1 MNFGVIMYA
10 RIMTASLFGLDCAKI
25 WAEANVE
32 QGLMSFSIVGLAN
45 QSIRESKERV
55 RSAISNCGYEFPDT
69 RITVNLTPAGIKK
82 DGSHF
87 DLAVALGVLL
97 SSGEISKGRDL
108 DKIAFLGELSLDGK
122 VNSVDGIL
130 PMVIGLRDKGIKQ
143 IVLPFG
149 NIKEARLVQDVKII
163 PIKNL
168 FDAIEFAEGLR
179 EPSYDFD
186 DVDSERKPRI
196 VEDFSDIKG
205 QEMVKRAAQI
215 AAAGFHGMLMV
226 GPPGVGKSMVG
237 RRIPSILPPLTYD
250 QQLEVTQ
257 IYSIAGLLDEEN
269 PIILDRPFRSPHHS
283 ITSAAMV
290 GGGPNLKPGE
300 VSLAHYGVLF
310 LDELPEFR
318 AGVLDTLRQPMEAG
332 EIVISRALGSLSYPA
347 KFMIVAA
354 MNPCRCGYFGDPVH
368 KCTCTETDRQKYIGR
383 ISGPLLDRIDLHI
396 SAKRPSYDEL
406 HSDVKSIDSKTLRD
420 SVIIANKIQ
429 EKRYKDLSINYNS
442 QLTPSLIKDF
452 CSLDLETQK
461 VMENAFT
468 KWNLSARSYHRII
481 KIARTIA
488 DLDES
493 KDIRLIHVLEALNY
507 RMPEKFLS
515 NE

>member
-1 MNFGVIMYA
+1 MYA
-10 RIMTASLFGLDCAKI
+10 RIMTASLFGLDCEKV

-87 DLAVALGVLL
+87 DLAVALGVLI
-97 SSGEISKGRDL
+97 SSGEINKGRDL
-108 DKIAFLGELSLDGK
+108 DGIAFLGELSLDGK
-122 VNSVDGIL
+122 VNTVDGIL

-149 NIKEARLVQDVKII
+149 NMKEARLVQDIKII

-179 EPSYDFD
+179 EASYDYKET
-186 DVDSERKPRI
+186 DSQNEKRI
-196 VEDFSDIKG
+196 TEDFADIKG
-205 QEMVKRAAQI
+205 QELVKRAAQI

-257 IYSIAGLLDEEN
+257 IYSIAGLLNNQN
-269 PIILDRPFRSPHHS
+269 PIILDRPFRNPHHS
-283 ITSAAMV
+283 ITTAAMV
-290 GGGPNLKPGE
+290 GGGPNLRPGE

-310 LDELPEFR
+310 LDELPEFH
-318 AGVLDTLRQPMEAG
+318 AGVLDTLRQPMESG
-332 EIVISRALGSLSYPA
+332 EIVISRASGSLSYPA

-354 MNPCRCGYFGDPVH
+354 MNPCRCGYFGDPTH
-368 KCTCTETDRQKYIGR
+368 KCTCTQTDRQKYMGR
-383 ISGPLLDRIDLHI
+383 VSGPLLDRIDLHI
-396 SAKRPSYDEL
+396 SAKRPSYDDL
-406 HSDVKSIDSKTLRD
+406 HSEEKSVDSKTLREG
-420 SVIIANKIQ
+420 VIRANKIQ
-429 EKRYKDLSINYNS
+429 EERYRYLSISYNS
-442 QLTPSLIKDF
+442 QLTPSLIKEF
-452 CSLDLETQK
+452 CPLDSESQK
-461 VMENAFT
+461 IMENAFS

-488 DLDES
+488 DLDDS
-493 KDIRLIHVLEALNY
+493 KDIKITHILEALNY

>member
-1 MNFGVIMYA
+1 MYA
-10 RIMTASLFGLDCAKI
+10 RIMTASLFGLDCEKV

-55 RSAISNCGYEFPDT
+55 RSAISNCGYDFPDT

-97 SSGEISKGRDL
+97 SSGEISKGRDI
-108 DKIAFLGELSLDGK
+108 DEIAFLGELSLDGK
-122 VNSVDGIL
+122 VNPVDGIL
-130 PMVIGLRDKGIKQ
+130 PMVIGLRDKGIKTV
-143 IVLPFG
+143 VLPYK
-149 NIKEARLVQDVKII
+149 NLKEARLVQDVYSI

-168 FDAIEFAEGLR
+168 FDAIEYVEGFR
-179 EPSYDFD
+179 EPKYDLEKNAKESD
-186 DVDSERKPRI
+186 KII

-205 QEMVKRAAQI
+205 QELVKRAAQI

-237 RRIPSILPPLTYD
+237 RRIPSILPPLTYE

-257 IYSIAGLLDEEN
+257 IYSIAGLLNEEN
-269 PIILDRPFRSPHHS
+269 PIIKNRPFRNPHHS

-290 GGGPNLKPGE
+290 GGGPNMRPGE
-300 VSLAHYGVLF
+300 ASLAHNGVLF

-318 AGVLDTLRQPMEAG
+318 AGVLDTLRQPMESG
-332 EIVISRALGSLSYPA
+332 EIVISRALGSLTYPA

-354 MNPCRCGYFGDPVH
+354 MNPCRCGYYGDPIH
-368 KCTCTETDRQKYIGR
+368 KCTCTESDRQKYMGR
-383 ISGPLLDRIDLHI
+383 VSGPLLDRIDLHVL
-396 SAKRPSYDEL
+396 AKRPSYDDL
-406 HSDVKSIDSKTLRD
+406 HGDITVTDSKTLRE
-420 SVIIANKIQ
+420 SVIRANQIQ
-429 EKRYKDLSINYNS
+429 SDRYKGLSINYNS
-442 QLTPSLIKDF
+442 QLTPSLIKEYCPLDF
-452 CSLDLETQK
+452 DSQK
-461 VMENAFT
+461 ILENAFS

-481 KIARTIA
+481 KVARTIA
-488 DLDES
+488 DLSNS
-493 KDIRLIHVLEALNY
+493 KEIKKEHILEALNY
-507 RMPEKFLS
+507 RMPEKFLN